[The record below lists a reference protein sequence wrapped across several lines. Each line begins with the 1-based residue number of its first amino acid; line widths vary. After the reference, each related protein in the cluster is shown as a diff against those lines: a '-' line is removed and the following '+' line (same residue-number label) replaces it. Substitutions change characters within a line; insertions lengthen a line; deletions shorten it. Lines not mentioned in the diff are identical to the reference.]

1 MKYSFE
7 CLEVWQMLRELVKD
21 VYQVIAI
28 FPQDERFGL
37 TSQIRRSSVSVS
49 SNIAEG
55 STRWSKKDQS
65 RFYEIAFGSLIEALN
80 QLILA
85 TDLEFL
91 QETQL
96 TTLRGKIDH
105 IGRML
110 NGLYQSA
117 HQQINKPIN
126 QYLTIRNL
134 YHCSY
139 LFVSLVYC
147 QILQNTISN

>member
-7 CLEVWQMLRELVKD
+7 GLEVWQMSRELVRD
-21 VYQVIAI
+21 VYQITAT
-28 FPQDERFGL
+28 FPHDERFGL
-37 TSQIRRSSVSVS
+37 TSQLRRASVSVS

-80 QLILA
+80 QLILS

-91 QETQL
+91 QVNQL
-96 TTLRGKIDH
+96 TTLRDKIDH

-110 NGLYQSA
+110 NGLYQSS

-126 QYLTIRNL
+126 PSTNKPINP
-134 YHCSY
+134 
-139 LFVSLVYC
+139 
-147 QILQNTISN
+147 